1 MVWFLLGNIY
11 DFDLV
16 KDVVVYE
23 EMLELDCY
31 MLYWIIEV
39 FVEVKD
45 GFDKF

>member
-23 EMLELDCY
+23 DMLELDCY
-31 MLYWIIEV
+31 MLYWMMEV
-39 FVEVKD
+39 FVEV
-45 GFDKF
+45 